1 MKTVIVIFATL
12 LMTCTS
18 AFVAEKSYAEVST
31 VAPRITISERC
42 QQLQL
47 NCTQSKLL
55 DVGRKLEQ
63 LYISRYNEKPPQ
75 QRGVNVYTTANI
87 DLIDQVFIN
96 QLAKENEKLRKDL
109 ELKDANIQRQGKRI

>member
-1 MKTVIVIFATL
+1 
-12 LMTCTS
+12 
-18 AFVAEKSYAEVST
+18 
-31 VAPRITISERC
+31 
-42 QQLQL
+42 
-47 NCTQSKLL
+47 
-55 DVGRKLEQ
+55 
-63 LYISRYNEKPPQ
+63 LYVSRYNEKPPQ